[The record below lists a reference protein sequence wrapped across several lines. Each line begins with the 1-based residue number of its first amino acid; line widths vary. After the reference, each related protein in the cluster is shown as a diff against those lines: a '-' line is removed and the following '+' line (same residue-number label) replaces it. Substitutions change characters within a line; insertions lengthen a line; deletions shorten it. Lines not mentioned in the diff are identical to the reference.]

1 MNRTARESYLVGY
14 LVKLLGSQAANYRTI
29 VGHDFESD
37 QYIGGGFQANMPPGV
52 WTAYG
57 HKLFDN
63 PAESPRVLF
72 AGTEWTPIGFGYV
85 DGAIASGIRA
95 ASHVRD
101 LIRKF

>member
-37 QYIGGGFQANMPPGV
+37 QYIGGGFQANMAPGV
-52 WTAYG
+52 WTSYG

-63 PAESPRVLF
+63 PAGDARLSF
-72 AGTEWTPIGFGYV
+72 AGTEWTELGFGYV
-85 DGAIASGIRA
+85 DGAIASGRRA
-95 ASHVRD
+95 AKKI
-101 LIRKF
+101 LA